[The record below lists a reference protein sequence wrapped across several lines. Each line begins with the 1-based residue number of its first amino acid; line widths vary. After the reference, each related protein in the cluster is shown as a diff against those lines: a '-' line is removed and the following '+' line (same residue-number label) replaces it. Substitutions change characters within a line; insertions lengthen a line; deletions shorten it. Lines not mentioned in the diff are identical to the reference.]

1 MLHPGLRLLLWAGA
15 ILVLQLAAPAGVL
28 AASGA
33 CVLGAGLWS
42 RKRLLKLLG
51 RSRWL
56 LAALA
61 AFFAWGT
68 PGLYLWPDLG
78 AVSPTREGIGEAV
91 IHLAR
96 LTAII
101 ALVSLLLE
109 RTEVRD
115 IVSGLRSL
123 LAPFGAARDRLALRL
138 MLVLN
143 QVEERDSGWRALL
156 APAQGA
162 PRKVVMSLAE
172 SRLRRADFAAGAAA
186 MLLVVAFWLM

>member
-33 CVLGAGLWS
+33 CALGAGLWS